1 MLLSEHRVGRWLTTT
16 GRRAVHDIV
25 MEQRKGVQQLERAPR
40 VDDTRRPS
48 IATTADESP
57 VTERRPKSLASGK
70 DQAPDLMDWGDQISV
85 EASPP
90 RGFRFEQRSES
101 IVDRPRDRRQ

>member
-40 VDDTRRPS
+40 VDDTRRTS
-48 IATTADESP
+48 IAATADESP
-57 VTERRPKSLASGK
+57 VTERRPKSLTSSK
-70 DQAPDLMDWGDQISV
+70 DQAPDLMDWGDQISIEV
-85 EASPP
+85 SPP
-90 RGFRFEQRSES
+90 RGFRLEQCGES

>member
-1 MLLSEHRVGRWLTTT
+1 
-16 GRRAVHDIV
+16 
-25 MEQRKGVQQLERAPR
+25 VQQLERSTR
-40 VDDTRRPS
+40 VDDTGRAS

-57 VTERRPKSLASGK
+57 VTKRRPKSLASGK

-85 EASPP
+85 EVSPP
-90 RGFRFEQRSES
+90 RGFRLEQCGEP